1 MALRRRAAPC
11 KRLQAGSGLRKVAA
25 PYKPRPVPPSYM
37 TFAER
42 LGFTWAEW
50 LMIHE
55 HKLSETEIEAT
66 IDRAIERRRKRLAA
80 AWVKKTTR

>member
-1 MALRRRAAPC
+1 
-11 KRLQAGSGLRKVAA
+11 
-25 PYKPRPVPPSYM
+25 M

-55 HKLSETEIEAT
+55 HKLTEAEIEAT

-80 AWVKKTTR
+80 SLVKKTAR

>member
-1 MALRRRAAPC
+1 VLRKPS
-11 KRLQAGSGLRKVAA
+11 KRLQAKAGLRKVPV
-25 PYKPRPVPPSYM
+25 PYKPRPVPPLYM

-55 HKLSETEIEAT
+55 HKLTEAEIEAT

-80 AWVKKTTR
+80 SLVKKTAR